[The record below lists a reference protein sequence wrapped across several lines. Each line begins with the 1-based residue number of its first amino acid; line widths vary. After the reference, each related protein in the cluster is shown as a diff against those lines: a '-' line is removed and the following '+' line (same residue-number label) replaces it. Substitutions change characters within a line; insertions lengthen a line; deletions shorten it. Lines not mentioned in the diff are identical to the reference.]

1 MKVVENRLGK
11 YVPDIVEKLIEISE
25 KYEKNNCSD
34 VSDNTMILKRL
45 HPRIMKKNASHEEY
59 EMPEIDFDVKGFIE
73 GFQTNMLTKTIFLAF
88 LAYIVGKI
96 ISLFS
101 VNYSV

>member
-1 MKVVENRLGK
+1 M
-11 YVPDIVEKLIEISE
+11 PS
-25 KYEKNNCSD
+25 SA
-34 VSDNTMILKRL
+34 LKKS
-45 HPRIMKKNASHEEY
+45 IMKKNASHEEY